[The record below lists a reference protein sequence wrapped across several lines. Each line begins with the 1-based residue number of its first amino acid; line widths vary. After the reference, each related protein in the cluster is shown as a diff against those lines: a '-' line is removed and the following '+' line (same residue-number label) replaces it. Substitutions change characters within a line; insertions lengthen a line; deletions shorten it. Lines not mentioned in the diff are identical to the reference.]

1 MRPYLFLLCVFS
13 RIYLVFPDVQTTLTF
28 NASVTN
34 TLFYKEFG
42 LKQLISPTLL
52 FILSF
57 SMPLHAEEKPLPA
70 VLVHKVAVTDITPTF
85 KLVGRIQAS
94 ERVNLLARVSGF
106 LEQRHFTEGRDINK
120 GDLLFSI
127 EKANYDIGL
136 KQAQADLASA
146 KASLKNA
153 QSNLNRNNQL
163 RKRQAVSQS
172 QLDQAAADRDL
183 AKAQVLKAEAGL
195 QKAELDLGYT
205 EIIAPFSGRI
215 GKANFSVGD
224 LISPESG
231 TLATIVKIDQVH
243 VEMSVSEKL
252 MLDARRKGIDLDN
265 PPVAPRLIL
274 SDGTIYDSSGE
285 FNFISP
291 EVDSATDTITL
302 RATFQNP
309 NYLLLPGE
317 FVHVEIKRKQPE
329 NGILIPQSA
338 VQRDKQGYFVIQV
351 DDTGKVSITR
361 VEMGRQFEGKWLV
374 ISGLN
379 ENDRVITEG
388 LQKVKPGMLVNAV
401 EE

>member
-1 MRPYLFLLCVFS
+1 M
-13 RIYLVFPDVQTTLTF
+13 
-28 NASVTN
+28 
-34 TLFYKEFG
+34 
-42 LKQLISPTLL
+42 KQLISPALL

-379 ENDRVITEG
+379 ESDRVITEG

>member
-1 MRPYLFLLCVFS
+1 M
-13 RIYLVFPDVQTTLTF
+13 
-28 NASVTN
+28 
-34 TLFYKEFG
+34 
-42 LKQLISPTLL
+42 KQLISITLL
-52 FILSF
+52 FILSL
-57 SMPLHAEEKPLPA
+57 SMPLYAEDKPLPA

-94 ERVNLLARVSGF
+94 ERVKLLARVSGF

-120 GDLLFSI
+120 GELLFSI
-127 EKANYDIGL
+127 EKANYEIGL

-153 QSNLNRNNQL
+153 QSNLNRNSQL

-252 MLDARRKGIDLDN
+252 MLDARRKGVDLDN

-274 SDGTIYDSSGE
+274 SDGSIYDSAGE

-291 EVDSATDTITL
+291 EVDTATDTITL

-329 NGILIPQSA
+329 SGIMIPQSA
-338 VQRDKQGYFVIQV
+338 VQRDKQGYFVLQV
-351 DDTGKVSITR
+351 DDAGKVSITR
-361 VEMGRQFEGKWLV
+361 VEMGQQIEGKWLV
-374 ISGLN
+374 INGLR

-388 LQKVKPGMLVNAV
+388 LQKVKSGILVNAV

>member
-1 MRPYLFLLCVFS
+1 M
-13 RIYLVFPDVQTTLTF
+13 
-28 NASVTN
+28 
-34 TLFYKEFG
+34 
-42 LKQLISPTLL
+42 KQLISLTLL
-52 FILSF
+52 FILSL

-70 VLVHKVAVTDITPTF
+70 VLVHKVAITDITPTF

-106 LEQRHFTEGRDINK
+106 LEKRHFTEGRDINK

-127 EKANYDIGL
+127 ERANYEIGL

-153 QSNLNRNNQL
+153 QSNLNRNSQL

-183 AKAQVLKAEAGL
+183 AKAQVLKAEASL

-274 SDGTIYDSSGE
+274 SDGSIYDASGE
-285 FNFISP
+285 FNFVSP
-291 EVDSATDTITL
+291 EVDIATDTITL

-329 NGILIPQSA
+329 SGILIPQSA

-351 DDTGKVSITR
+351 DDAGKVSITR
-361 VEMGRQFEGKWLV
+361 VEMGQQFEGKWLV